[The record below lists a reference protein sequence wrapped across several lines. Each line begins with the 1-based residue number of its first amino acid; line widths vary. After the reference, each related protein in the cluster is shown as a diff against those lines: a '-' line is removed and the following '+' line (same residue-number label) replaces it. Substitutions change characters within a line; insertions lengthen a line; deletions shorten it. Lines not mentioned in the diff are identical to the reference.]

1 VFFDKTIGNRI
12 ILIKYKFSTYK
23 YTNIIN
29 AINDRNFYSFLD
41 KFCYLLFV
49 INSANVLM
57 TSPSR
62 IKNVLLN
69 GSLKCNELGPLD
81 HF

>member
-1 VFFDKTIGNRI
+1 MFFDKTIGNRI

-49 INSANVLM
+49 INSVNFLM